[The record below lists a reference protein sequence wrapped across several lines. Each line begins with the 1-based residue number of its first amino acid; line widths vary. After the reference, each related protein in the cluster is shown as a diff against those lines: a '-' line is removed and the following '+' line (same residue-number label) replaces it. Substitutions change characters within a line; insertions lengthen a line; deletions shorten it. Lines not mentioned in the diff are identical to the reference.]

1 MSEGGNCAWEWKLGK
16 QLAIVQQ
23 LQWHQGPEVEK
34 STESDLLNQS
44 PQYTN
49 SCALRGSLVT
59 VKDVSPRYSAIH
71 IPSGAIVQKFKC
83 IDPYLC
89 QRYMPAPGVD
99 VNWWLNAAAL
109 MGDGNR
115 NWREMLLFSVYTLYD
130 TFAFLR
136 LSLCGKSYK
145 M

>member
-34 STESDLLNQS
+34 STESDLLKQS

-71 IPSGAIVQKFKC
+71 IPSGAVVQKFKC
-83 IDPYLC
+83 IDPYF
-89 QRYMPAPGVD
+89 V
-99 VNWWLNAAAL
+99 
-109 MGDGNR
+109 
-115 NWREMLLFSVYTLYD
+115 SVTCLPL
-130 TFAFLR
+130 AW
-136 LSLCGKSYK
+136 